1 MPEYG
6 WSRIFLN
13 ILGFLIWFKK
23 EKHGWISLAHASICL
38 KYNVKDTY
46 KKTIEVRKHL
56 QDRSAF
62 RAISNVQDGAFVIMF
77 NMVLWTYL
85 GVCICFSIRICQVY
99 ARFWICVSMLLNNAR
114 ICLNMP
120 EAEREIIV
128 QTNYHL

>member
-23 EKHGWISLAHASICL
+23 EKHGWISLAHASIYL

-85 GVCICFSIRICQVY
+85 GVCICFSIRICQGSEY
-99 ARFWICVSMLLNNAR
+99 ARYTQDSEYAWVCSWIMLEYVS
-114 ICLNMP
+114 ICLKQN
-120 EAEREIIV
+120 V
-128 QTNYHL
+128 K